1 MLTPRQ
7 VDVKLEPFRRGLLRI
22 SVIVKP
28 MDRFTALVINIRHT
42 YLVSCT
48 VEHCC
53 SLTVVHSFSYEVE
66 HS

>member
-1 MLTPRQ
+1 MA
-7 VDVKLEPFRRGLLRI
+7 F
-22 SVIVKP
+22 SVIVKT
-28 MDRFTALVINIRHT
+28 DCETDGSFHSTRCVISTGHT